1 MDRKRKKKEFLI
13 EFKNVSALSCIS
25 KHTIRLS
32 IQQLT
37 KEEAFLF
44 VVALLLLRQGSGLMW
59 QAGGMTL
66 SIHDSIYVIPFSLRK
81 LVCYFSLLS

>member
-1 MDRKRKKKEFLI
+1 MSLLFLV
-13 EFKNVSALSCIS
+13 FLSP
-25 KHTIRLS
+25 TIRLS

-37 KEEAFLF
+37 KEEAFSLF
-44 VVALLLLRQGSGLMW
+44 VVALLLLRQSSGLMW